1 MKIGELFRD
10 RVPTVADYHA
20 RMLAEAK
27 GAFGHIE
34 RTDEEYLALL
44 ASSYKRQ
51 RDELRVLAEKA
62 GLVPPKVA

>member
-1 MKIGELFRD
+1 MKIGELFRG
-10 RVPTVADYHA
+10 RAATAADYRE

-27 GAFGHIE
+27 ASFGHID

-44 ASSYKRQ
+44 ASCYKRQ
-51 RDELRVLAEKA
+51 RDELMALAEKA